1 MATYNPPTENLPI
14 FDPLV
19 FLTGD
24 EALTYNDAVKKFL
37 KYPNAQG
44 EETLQAINVNGVAEF
59 NSTAEFNSFTTFNDT
74 ITIADGAENSTI
86 DMNGTTDTLTTLNN
100 VNNGSMVFAVK
111 DGSGIQKNIFT
122 GNASSVNVNGNTQAV
137 FSGGTTS
144 YTIQSSG
151 TTTNAPFTTNLASPS
166 NTGLVLNNAGI
177 VQSGTVVNG
186 LQNISMNANQDIDIS
201 TAGSINLNDYGGNV
215 QDYIAI
221 TTDPT
226 TKDFTIVSNTL
237 ASPVEVIAFTPSTNS
252 LTTGATMP
260 SATDSSDK
268 IPNTAWVQNAIS
280 ASVSQSNSAEHYV
293 QANNSAYPFGVSLGT
308 IPLIKF
314 EGAGNYAS
322 AYGMNYYDAITF
334 DFVFNLTIAGNNT
347 GSSDSGGVILNNN
360 QVSGTMYVYPTAFT
374 TTFGITSSPYF
385 YLNGGI
391 GSSTNGSSTYYN
403 CPITTYTPN
412 GRPFWVNNLLNQAN
426 VLNVMPCATFVNSGD
441 AYLMFQFAPI
451 GWNGTTQCIWNLSL
465 TLRNSGKVPASK
477 ITTQNFNINNI

>member
-1 MATYNPPTENLPI
+1 MANYNPPLEDLPI
-14 FDPLV
+14 FDNSV
-19 FLTGD
+19 FIIPDTAITKEYAD
-24 EALTYNDAVKKFL
+24 KHYL

-44 EETLQAINVNGVAEF
+44 TENLLAINVAGLATML
-59 NSTAEFNSFTTFNDT
+59 SGID
-74 ITIADGAENSTI
+74 IADNTNKSNIDQSGANLIIKDNVNSGDIIFQTK
-86 DMNGTTDTLTTLNN
+86 DGAGTTVQSMSLSSDVFNLGADTSGLITAGGTTLNI
-100 VNNGSMVFAVK
+100 S
-111 DGSGIQKNIFT
+111 
-122 GNASSVNVNGNTQAV
+122 
-137 FSGGTTS
+137 
-144 YTIQSSG
+144 SSG
-151 TTTNAPFTTNLASPS
+151 TSTAKPITIDLPTAS
-166 NTGLVLNNAGI
+166 NTGLVLTDAGI

-186 LQNISMNANQDIDIS
+186 LQNISMNANQDIDLS
-201 TAGSINLNDYGGNV
+201 TSGSLNLNDYGGNV

-280 ASVSQSNSAEHYV
+280 ASVAQSNSAEHYV

-322 AYGMNYYDAITF
+322 AYGMNYYDAVTF

-347 GSSDSGGVILNNN
+347 GFSDSGGVILNNN
-360 QVSGTMYVYPTAFT
+360 QVSGTMTVYPTAFT
-374 TTFGITSSPYF
+374 STFGVTSSPYF

-391 GSSTNGSSTYYN
+391 GNNSNGASTYYN
-403 CPITTYTPN
+403 CPVTTYTPN

-426 VLNVMPCATFVNSGD
+426 VLNCMPVATFVNSGD
-441 AYLMFQFAPI
+441 AYLLFQFAPI
-451 GWNGTTQCIWNLSL
+451 SWNGTTQCIWNLSL
-465 TLRNSGKVPASK
+465 TLRNAGKVPVSK
-477 ITTQNFNINNI
+477 ISTQNFNINNI